1 MSGTGYYSKDSLT
14 ETGPYGDLEIACYHS
29 RRVPDPADIR
39 LREIFKKP
47 DLSPSCQASLAV
59 KTASHPSPSQDEVY
73 LPAESQTALAF
84 SVYSESLYKVKIFVG
99 GQNICSYPRGGH
111 EDADEIQDYFV
122 IPSPLT
128 IHGVFVKKGL
138 VRQLV
143 ALESERSGYSI
154 EHQMTGQD
162 QHLKIRME
170 FFPERRRLEGQFYF
184 TIVTKMSV
192 FTVDMNESDAT
203 IQDIKDRIYDT
214 EEIPQGQQRLIY
226 RGKQLEDG
234 RNWSEYSLQR
244 ASVVFLVLQLVGG
257 SGTIHYLIEGQDTG
271 DYEITLEPT
280 TAIAPG
286 GFISHDIIQD
296 PTSGEWCDE
305 PAHTVNLQVVNCKQ
319 FTNITGLSPKTPSP
333 DEVAKITLEKCIYKE
348 LKNLADE
355 EIHLQGIGEMYA
367 QTGIDITGPYNV
379 NRAREDRAPVKRP
392 LTWRR
397 ILSCGFC

>member
-1 MSGTGYYSKDSLT
+1 
-14 ETGPYGDLEIACYHS
+14 
-29 RRVPDPADIR
+29 
-39 LREIFKKP
+39 
-47 DLSPSCQASLAV
+47 
-59 KTASHPSPSQDEVY
+59 
-73 LPAESQTALAF
+73 
-84 SVYSESLYKVKIFVG
+84 
-99 GQNICSYPRGGH
+99 
-111 EDADEIQDYFV
+111 
-122 IPSPLT
+122 
-128 IHGVFVKKGL
+128 
-138 VRQLV
+138 
-143 ALESERSGYSI
+143 
-154 EHQMTGQD
+154 
-162 QHLKIRME
+162 
-170 FFPERRRLEGQFYF
+170 
-184 TIVTKMSV
+184 MSV

-214 EEIPQGQQRLIY
+214 EEIPQDQQRLIY
-226 RGKQLEDG
+226 SGKQLED
-234 RNWSEYSLQR
+234 
-244 ASVVFLVLQLVGG
+244 VFLVLRLVGG
-257 SGTIHYLIEGQDTG
+257 GGIIHHLIEGQDTG

-305 PAHTVNLQVVNCKQ
+305 PAHTVNLQVVNYKQ

-333 DEVAKITLEKCIYKE
+333 DEVAKISLEKCIYKE

-367 QTGIDITGPYNV
+367 QTGIDITGPYNA